1 MKSLIT
7 VEVLVNAPR
16 EKIWQY
22 WTGPGHIVHWNFA
35 SDDWCSPRATNDL
48 RVGGKFN
55 YRMEAKDGSTGFD
68 FEGMYTLIEENTKIE
83 YVLAGDDERKVCI
96 EFFREREGCRV
107 VETFEAEAEN
117 PLELQK
123 NGWQAILSNFK
134 KYGESR

>member
-7 VEVLVNAPR
+7 VEVLVNASQ
-16 EKIWQY
+16 EEIWKY
-22 WTGPGHIVHWNFA
+22 WTGPEHIVHWNFA

-96 EFFREREGCRV
+96 EFVREKEGCRV